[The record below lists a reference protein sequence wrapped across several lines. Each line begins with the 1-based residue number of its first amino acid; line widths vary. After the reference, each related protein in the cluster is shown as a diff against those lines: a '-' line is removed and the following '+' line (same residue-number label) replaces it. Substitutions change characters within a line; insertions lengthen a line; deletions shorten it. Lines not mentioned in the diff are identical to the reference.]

1 MAPPRGP
8 PGSAIG
14 SVGSGR
20 ERSAEPTRSRQ
31 APRAPLPVVSGR
43 EAAASAPRL
52 RGCRTRS
59 SHACSRSV
67 WLNHRNYLL
76 ESPHRFSVADLHQVC
91 RVQDRL
97 PPELPGRGE
106 EGLPPLCPPA
116 QVPGTERSHLIPT
129 SRPHPRGQGVSANS
143 LGRAVSQCHS
153 CVPLAGRP
161 SDVTRAQASQR
172 KPRMPDDAPGPPCY
186 PLLWGREG
194 WVPHDVLSGGRQGPV
209 PNQALV
215 TTVMAPPLGGN
226 TVEMRLGSIFNYMFL
241 IKRSSFLRWVF
252 LLHIATENIFLFLTL
267 HKSPMKSRH
276 SYPEQMHRSHSGLA
290 GQTGRPV
297 LPTPQPHLLWALSH
311 NPCPPEPREGS
322 EPRQGLASGT
332 VTARPCTVER

>member
-129 SRPHPRGQGVSANS
+129 SRPHPRGQG
-143 LGRAVSQCHS
+143 
-153 CVPLAGRP
+153 
-161 SDVTRAQASQR
+161 
-172 KPRMPDDAPGPPCY
+172 
-186 PLLWGREG
+186 
-194 WVPHDVLSGGRQGPV
+194 
-209 PNQALV
+209 
-215 TTVMAPPLGGN
+215 
-226 TVEMRLGSIFNYMFL
+226 
-241 IKRSSFLRWVF
+241 
-252 LLHIATENIFLFLTL
+252 
-267 HKSPMKSRH
+267 
-276 SYPEQMHRSHSGLA
+276 
-290 GQTGRPV
+290 TGRPV